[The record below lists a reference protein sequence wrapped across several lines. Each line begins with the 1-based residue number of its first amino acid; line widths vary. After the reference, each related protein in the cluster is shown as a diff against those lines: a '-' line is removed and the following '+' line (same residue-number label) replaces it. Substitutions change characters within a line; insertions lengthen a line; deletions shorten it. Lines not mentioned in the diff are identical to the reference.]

1 MKYNVRDPKT
11 GRFMKQTTTSAVSS
25 TFKKT
30 TPRDPITGR
39 FVSVNSKGS
48 CACESTTAFDTM
60 PKSKQTIPD
69 WKIEFDKHMEEFRT
83 QMDRFD
89 AAMDIFSLTAL

>member
-11 GRFMKQTTTSAVSS
+11 GRFMKQTTASAVSS

-39 FVSVNSKGS
+39 FVSVNSKSGS
-48 CACESTTAFDTM
+48 AHESTTAFDT
-60 PKSKQTIPD
+60 KSKSEQTIPD
-69 WKIEFDKHMEEFRT
+69 WKIEFDKHMEEFHT
-83 QMDRFD
+83 QMARFD
-89 AAMDIFSLTAL
+89 EAMDIFSWTAL

>member
-11 GRFMKQTTTSAVSS
+11 GRFMKQTTVSEVSS

-39 FVSVNSKGS
+39 FVSANSKS
-48 CACESTTAFDTM
+48 ACESTTEFDT
-60 PKSKQTIPD
+60 KSKSERTIPD
-69 WKIEFDKHMEEFRT
+69 WKIEFDKHMEEFHT
-83 QMDRFD
+83 QMARFD
-89 AAMDIFSLTAL
+89 EAMDIFSWTAL

>member
-11 GRFMKQTTTSAVSS
+11 GRFIKKTTASAAPS

-39 FVSVNSKGS
+39 FVSANSKK
-48 CACESTTAFDTM
+48 ACESTTEFDT
-60 PKSKQTIPD
+60 KSKSEQTIPD
-69 WKIEFDKHMEEFRT
+69 WKIEFDKHMEEFHT
-83 QMDRFD
+83 QMARFD
-89 AAMDIFSLTAL
+89 EAMDIFSWTAL

>member
-11 GRFMKQTTTSAVSS
+11 GRFMKQTTASEVSS

-39 FVSVNSKGS
+39 FVSVNSKSSSASG
-48 CACESTTAFDTM
+48 STTSFKPTTE
-60 PKSKQTIPD
+60 PEQTIPD
-69 WKIEFDKHMEEFRT
+69 WKIEFDKHMEEFHT
-83 QMDRFD
+83 QMAKFD
-89 AAMDIFSLTAL
+89 DAMDIFSWTAL

>member
-25 TFKKT
+25 AFKKT

-39 FVSVNSKGS
+39 FVSANSKS
-48 CACESTTAFDTM
+48 ACESTTEFDTKS
-60 PKSKQTIPD
+60 KSKQTIPD

>member
-11 GRFMKQTTTSAVSS
+11 GRFMKQTTASVVSS

-39 FVSVNSKGS
+39 FVSVNSKSGR
-48 CACESTTAFDTM
+48 ACESTTSFDTM
-60 PKSKQTIPD
+60 SKSEQTIPD
-69 WKIEFDKHMEEFRT
+69 WKIEFDKHMAEFHT
-83 QMDRFD
+83 QMAKFD
-89 AAMDIFSLTAL
+89 EAMEIFRSTML

>member
-11 GRFMKQTTTSAVSS
+11 GRFMKQTTASAVSS

-39 FVSVNSKGS
+39 FVSANSKS
-48 CACESTTAFDTM
+48 ACESTTEFDT
-60 PKSKQTIPD
+60 KSKSEQTIPD
-69 WKIEFDKHMEEFRT
+69 WKIEFDKHMEEFHT
-83 QMDRFD
+83 QMARFD
-89 AAMDIFSLTAL
+89 EAMDIFSWTAL